1 MFCFC
6 KGSSP
11 SPSPLSSPRSPRTL
25 PAVVLPRQPTP
36 PELPPAL
43 PPAQIAVVLQAAD
56 AAASPQPPSPDVEF
70 ISSITSG
77 QKQLCNDPLPE
88 SDLEFLKMVSTFG
101 MNCEIVSDVEEITSS
116 QNSEPMEQVSAA
128 AAAETAAA
136 DFAEAE
142 EANQISAAA
151 AAAAAADK
159 AAADLAEAEQ
169 AAGNLLSKVGALK
182 KSNSICSS
190 SSNSISRIAI
200 STSVQKA
207 QGFKEKWFRCHSDD
221 TKKENEKWS

>member
-56 AAASPQPPSPDVEF
+56 AAASPQLPSPDVEF

-77 QKQLCNDPLPE
+77 QTQLCNDPLPE

-101 MNCEIVSDVEEITSS
+101 MNLEIVSDVEEITSS
-116 QNSEPMEQVSAA
+116 QNSEHMEQVSAA

-142 EANQISAAA
+142 EANQVSAA

-169 AAGNLLSKVGALK
+169 AAWNLPSKVGALK
-182 KSNSICSS
+182 KAIQSAAAAATASAELPSAPVFKKRR
-190 SSNSISRIAI
+190 ISKKSGSDA
-200 STSVQKA
+200 TQMTPK
-207 QGFKEKWFRCHSDD
+207 KEKY
-221 TKKENEKWS
+221 KGA

>member
-1 MFCFC
+1 M
-6 KGSSP
+6 
-11 SPSPLSSPRSPRTL
+11 

-77 QKQLCNDPLPE
+77 QKQLCNDPLTE
-88 SDLEFLKMVSTFG
+88 SDLDFLKMVSTFG
-101 MNCEIVSDVEEITSS
+101 MD
-116 QNSEPMEQVSAA
+116 
-128 AAAETAAA
+128 
-136 DFAEAE
+136 AEAE
-142 EANQISAAA
+142 EANQVSAAA

-169 AAGNLLSKVGALK
+169 AAGNLPSKVGALK
-182 KSNSICSS
+182 K
-190 SSNSISRIAI
+190 AI
-200 STSVQKA
+200 QSAAAAATASAELPSAPVFKKA
-207 QGFKEKWFRCHSDD
+207 QGFKEKSFRCHPDD
-221 TKKENEKWS
+221 TKKETEKWA